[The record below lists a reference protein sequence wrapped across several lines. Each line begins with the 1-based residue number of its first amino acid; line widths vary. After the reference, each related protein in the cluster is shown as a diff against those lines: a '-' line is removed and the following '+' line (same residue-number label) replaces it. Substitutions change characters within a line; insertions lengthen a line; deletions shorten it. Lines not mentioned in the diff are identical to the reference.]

1 MLSVEQVL
9 PVLAVC
15 AHPERGNFEE
25 ANKMMLAFEE
35 NLSLIFP
42 LIEIARTSEDATVR
56 RLALVL
62 ARRYFERVKTHA
74 DAQQSLDG
82 MPDFSA
88 LKQILLEMF
97 QKEGDQ
103 AVQMSICDVI
113 EVFADIVIEF
123 GVWPELP
130 EFAVALVQR
139 QETFFIG
146 FYMMTC
152 IFPALPDEDQER
164 LREPVGN
171 LAIQCMDSDNLQLRR
186 MAMDCMDTILDLLAD
201 PDLVVRFDKLPEAYR
216 SLAQKTVAV
225 YKDPGE
231 IAAVFDSIGETLFWK
246 FPAFDTVSPSFA
258 DFALRVI
265 QDRSIDW
272 PLRVSVHQLL
282 EYGPT
287 RIPDWYAEKFGECLK
302 ATVSLT
308 LEACQADRSMTDYQF
323 AADYFGSL
331 ATTVPSEDC
340 MEAVIECVTNLLAM
354 PDPAAQQTALFVLT
368 CVVEPCADPIVGS
381 PDVVLEIVAKGLGAS
396 DELICAA
403 ANDLLRT
410 LAEVASACLSSTL
423 DNVVECLMS
432 KLNDVRFMLTLE
444 VVLDEADHATNH
456 LQRVVSVLVGLL
468 AERIDYKENV
478 LDCLAAAI
486 KHANVD
492 ENLFNVLSPVLI
504 QLIKDDAALSTGVFK
519 CFAIL
524 AQVSPNS
531 VMGQLDSIVGF
542 MFSVPPESRLS
553 VVESLF
559 RFIEKFPTNMEKYSE
574 ECMKLVKAV
583 MAMEYTPD
591 LTPEQLSAR
600 AAAIQCW
607 AYMSPSD
614 PEFQSQLLHMVCS
627 FYIQDQRAG
636 CAAVSIA
643 AAAFAQAHV
652 DTSGLLKALLK
663 EAPKQTDKDAAFE
676 MINALIAIVQ
686 ISSTEVVAPQSDKIH
701 KFVSTMLSGQYP
713 STSSDGAGLVL
724 IPAVCNLLY
733 YWVSVMGQ
741 GFGGYLPQYLG
752 LFTSILSGR
761 TKNKKGAVILALAQ
775 LGVAAHSQEILGVAA
790 SNAVQSVEIN
800 HVTMRTSVLNA
811 LNLLVREVPASV
823 AEGQPRFK
831 PVVEKVLVAVC
842 QGTSENYAL
851 FEAAAGLWASCVV
864 AYNWEADAET
874 IVNILSH
881 LDVDFEDDMGRS
893 IDFAKLCC
901 AKKLS
906 ETGNEALVL
915 QAKRMATRLFTET
928 EWYYSRTPAE
938 IKQFLGR
945 LLVASGSAAD
955 EIRQILEF
963 NQRMLRLVLSRL
975 ESL

>member
-9 PVLAVC
+9 PVLVVC

-35 NLSLIFP
+35 NLGLIFP
-42 LIEIARTSEDATVR
+42 LIEIPRTSEDATVR

-62 ARRYFERVKTHA
+62 ARRYFERVKAHA
-74 DAQQSLDG
+74 DNQGSLDG

-88 LKQILLEMF
+88 LKVILLEML

-113 EVFADIVIEF
+113 EVFAAIVIEF

-130 EFAVALVQR
+130 AFAVELVQR

-146 FYMMTC
+146 FYLMTC
-152 IFPALPDEDQER
+152 IYGSLPNEDQER
-164 LREPVGN
+164 LRKPVGD

-186 MAMDCMDTILDLLAD
+186 MAMDCMDTILDLIED
-201 PDLVVRFDKLPEAYR
+201 PDSVVMFDKLPEAYR

-231 IAAVFDSIGETLFWK
+231 IASVFDSIGQTLFWK
-246 FPAFDTVSPSFA
+246 FPAFDSVSPSFCV
-258 DFALRVI
+258 FALRVI
-265 QDRSIDW
+265 QDPSIEW

-282 EYGPT
+282 EYGPD
-287 RIPDWYAEKFGECLK
+287 RIPEWYCERFVECLK

-308 LEACQADRSMTDYQF
+308 LEVCQADRSMTDYQF
-323 AADYFGSL
+323 AADYLGSL
-331 ATTVPSEDC
+331 AKTVESDDC
-340 MEAVIECVTNLLAM
+340 METVNECVKSLLASA
-354 PDPAAQQTALFVLT
+354 DPASQQTALFVLT
-368 CVVEPCADPIVGS
+368 CVVEQCADAVVDSPEFVLDIVS
-381 PDVVLEIVAKGLGAS
+381 KGLGTS
-396 DELICAA
+396 DEFICAA

-410 LAEVASACLSSTL
+410 TAEVASACLAPSL
-423 DNVVECLMS
+423 DSVVECLMN
-432 KLNDVRFMLTLE
+432 KLNDVMFLLTLE
-444 VVLDEADHATNH
+444 VVLDEADHATSH
-456 LQRVVSVLVGLL
+456 LQQLVGLLVRLL

-492 ENLFNVLSPVLI
+492 DNLFNVLFPVLTE
-504 QLIKDDAALSTGVFK
+504 LIKGDASLSTGAFK

-531 VMGQLDSIVGF
+531 VMGQLDNIVGF
-542 MFSVPPESRLS
+542 MFSVPPEYQLS

-559 RFIEKFPTNMEKYSE
+559 RFIEKFPTNMEKYADN
-574 ECMKLVKAV
+574 CMKLVKAV
-583 MAMEYTPD
+583 MAIEYSSDFTA
-591 LTPEQLSAR
+591 EHLSAR

-614 PEFQSQLLHMVCS
+614 EEFQRQLLHMVCS
-627 FYIQDQRAG
+627 FYIKDQKAG

-643 AAAFAQAHV
+643 AAAFAHAHV
-652 DTSGLLKALLK
+652 DTSGLLRALLK
-663 EAPKQTDKDAAFE
+663 EARKQTDKDAAFE
-676 MINALIAIVQ
+676 MINAIIALVQ
-686 ISSTEVVAPQSDKIH
+686 ISSTEAVAAQSSQIH
-701 KFVSTMLSGQYP
+701 ELVLGMLSGQYP
-713 STSSDGAGLVL
+713 SASSDGAELVL
-724 IPAVCNLLY
+724 VPAICNLLY
-733 YWVSVMGQ
+733 YWAAVMGQ
-741 GFGGYLPQYLG
+741 GFGQYISQYMG
-752 LFTSILSGR
+752 VFMAILSGR
-761 TKNKKGAVILALAQ
+761 KKNKKGAVILALAQ
-775 LGVAAHSQEILGVAA
+775 LGVAAHSQEILSVAA
-790 SNAVQSVEIN
+790 SNAVQSVEMN
-800 HVTMRTSVLNA
+800 HVLMRTSVLNA

-831 PVVEKVLVAVC
+831 PVVEKILGAVC
-842 QGTSENYAL
+842 QGTNENYAL

-864 AYNWEADAET
+864 AYNWEADADT

-893 IDFAKLCC
+893 IDFAKLC
-901 AKKLS
+901 AKIG

-915 QAKRMATRLFTET
+915 QVKRMATRLFTET
-928 EWYYSRTPAE
+928 EWHYSRTPVE

-945 LLVASGSAAD
+945 LLTASGSAAD